1 MKLKKKIGFVCEWGS
16 DRENCWSGTPYGV
29 FCALQNYY
37 DVVDYHIEFSF
48 FEKLLTRF
56 KKILRKIF
64 KINFDFESEYIDKV
78 ERHLKRFKIEEKAVI
93 MFSGFNSLSVERS
106 YVYQDLTMS
115 YLADMYTK
123 NNELIKFTP
132 LANVASDTYLKKAL
146 NNEKQFYANCK
157 GLFVMSQWLCDYMKH
172 TGVISP
178 EKVHFV
184 GAGCN
189 IDFSK
194 SDMSKRKGNKFLFVG
209 KDFERKNGFLVVEA
223 FKIFHREHPDSEL
236 YLVGPQSKEDC
247 GELGEGIIFVGR
259 KSYNELI
266 YYYNLCD
273 YFVMPSQFEAYG
285 IVFGEA
291 LIFGLPCIGKNCF
304 AMPEFIDDGENGFL
318 IDKNDKYELANKM
331 LALYKNETIINNV
344 RLKQSEYIKKYSW
357 QATAE
362 RIYNVLEANTH

>member
-1 MKLKKKIGFVCEWGS
+1 M
-16 DRENCWSGTPYGV
+16 
-29 FCALQNYY
+29 
-37 DVVDYHIEFSF
+37 
-48 FEKLLTRF
+48 
-56 KKILRKIF
+56 
-64 KINFDFESEYIDKV
+64 
-78 ERHLKRFKIEEKAVI
+78 
-93 MFSGFNSLSVERS
+93 
-106 YVYQDLTMS
+106 
-115 YLADMYTK
+115 
-123 NNELIKFTP
+123 
-132 LANVASDTYLKKAL
+132 
-146 NNEKQFYANCK
+146 
-157 GLFVMSQWLCDYMKH
+157 
-172 TGVISP
+172 
-178 EKVHFV
+178 
-184 GAGCN
+184 
-189 IDFSK
+189 
-194 SDMSKRKGNKFLFVG
+194 
-209 KDFERKNGFLVVEA
+209 
-223 FKIFHREHPDSEL
+223 

-362 RIYNVLEANTH
+362 RIYNVLESNTH